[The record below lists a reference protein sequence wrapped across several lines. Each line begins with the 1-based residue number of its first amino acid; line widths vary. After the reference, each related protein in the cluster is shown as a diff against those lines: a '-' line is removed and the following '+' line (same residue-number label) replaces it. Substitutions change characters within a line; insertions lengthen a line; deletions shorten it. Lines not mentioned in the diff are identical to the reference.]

1 MKSEEI
7 MSNKGATKDEDGVPG
22 GVVVPFITTE
32 SLQYRL
38 DTQNFGK
45 SGGQRGSLTR
55 CAQKYGSYQNELSG
69 STPDNDDDGENNS
82 ANNIEKTKLDLIREV
97 ELFDLEMTK
106 LILWSNNLE
115 TQIKR
120 NTMTESKRGKEIID
134 IQDQVKESG
143 IRANV
148 SSERRNCIMEYNSL
162 AKIINDNHPI
172 SSTELK
178 KQIDE
183 IKLEISLLEDET
195 VTKDKILKVREA
207 QYQLLIQY
215 MLDLK
220 QSLKEDDDDDDD
232 DDENDNDNDNE
243 DGKITG
249 NNKPEPM
256 EVDEDDLYGDL

>member
-1 MKSEEI
+1 MTI
-7 MSNKGATKDEDGVPG
+7 LDTKEDDDDVP
-22 GVVVPFITTE
+22 VPVVPLITTE
-32 SLQYRL
+32 TLQYRI

-55 CAQKYGSYQNELSG
+55 CAQKYGSFQSELLSLP
-69 STPDNDDDGENNS
+69 SSNDNDKG
-82 ANNIEKTKLDLIREV
+82 NNIGILKLDLVREV
-97 ELFDLEMTK
+97 ELFNLEITK

-120 NTMTESKRGKEIID
+120 NKVIQSKKGKKIID
-134 IQDQVKESG
+134 MQNQVEESS
-143 IRANV
+143 IRTNT
-148 SSERRNCIMEYNSL
+148 SLRRRNCIMEYESL
-162 AKIINDNHPI
+162 AKVINDKHPI

-195 VTKDKILKVREA
+195 IAKDEMLKVRGS

-220 QSLKEDDDDDDD
+220 QSMKED
-232 DDENDNDNDNE
+232 DDENDGVGVD
-243 DGKITG
+243 
-249 NNKPEPM
+249 NNKPKPM
-256 EVDEDDLYGDL
+256 EVDDDDDLYGDL

>member
-1 MKSEEI
+1 MTNEQVT
-7 MSNKGATKDEDGVPG
+7 NDDDGVPG
-22 GVVVPFITTE
+22 GVVVVPFITTE
-32 SLQYRL
+32 TLQYRL

-55 CAQKYGSYQNELSG
+55 CAQKYGSYQTELLLSG
-69 STPDNDDDGENNS
+69 STPDNGDDAENDNTTT
-82 ANNIEKTKLDLIREV
+82 NNIEKTKLDLIREV

-120 NTMTESKRGKEIID
+120 NDVIQTQRGKELID
-134 IQDQVKESG
+134 IKEQVKESG
-143 IRANV
+143 IHATI
-148 SSERRNCIMEYNSL
+148 SSERRNCTMEYNSL

-172 SSTELK
+172 SSIELK

-195 VTKDKILKVREA
+195 VTKDKTLKVREA

-220 QSLKEDDDDDDD
+220 QSLKEDDENDNDDDDD
-232 DDENDNDNDNE
+232 DD
-243 DGKITG
+243 DGKIIG

-256 EVDEDDLYGDL
+256 EVEEDDLYGDL